1 MRIPVFVSCPTS
13 LNNDQEL
20 ARTRV
25 MDELELLRLE
35 SRALGRSDYPAD
47 LPLREVHVLATHCS
61 GGIIL
66 GFEQFHATS
75 GTLKRGTP
83 DEKSLSGEVVYPSMW
98 NQLEAGV
105 LYGLGL
111 PLLVFREE
119 KIEGGIFD
127 IGVTDVFVH
136 KMPTAKTSSDELRE
150 IFLKWQARV
159 REHYYRDRR
168 QSAISCSR

>member
-1 MRIPVFVSCPTS
+1 MKIPVFVSCPTA
-13 LNNDQEL
+13 LNSAQEQ
-20 ARTRV
+20 ARAQIV
-25 MDELELLRLE
+25 AELDFLRLE
-35 SRALGRSDYPAD
+35 PRSLGRSDYPAD

-66 GFEQFHATS
+66 GFEQFHATA
-75 GTLKRGTP
+75 GTSKRGTAN
-83 DEKSLSGEVVYPSMW
+83 EKTLTGEVLYPSMW
-98 NQLEAGV
+98 NHLEAGI

-127 IGVTDVFVH
+127 VGVTDVFVH
-136 KMPTAKTSSDELRE
+136 KIPTSHTNPDELRDV
-150 IFLKWQARV
+150 FLKWQARV

-168 QSAISCSR
+168 LTAHSCAR